1 MSAQRGDIMS
11 AQRGDIMSARYGVI
25 GWPVAHSRSP
35 LIHNYWLQE
44 AGIDAVYEAVAVPPE
59 ADFRAK
65 LEELRDQGFAGVNVT
80 IPHKEAAFAAVDTKD
95 AAAARLGAVNT
106 IALAGDT
113 ISGHNTDG
121 RGFIDSLST
130 TRDWA
135 LGPALVLGAGGAAR
149 AIVGALLDAGI
160 SDIRVSNRTRA
171 RAEAVAAL
179 ADTPD
184 NSGAVRVFDWDA
196 RAQAGENAMLLVNTT
211 SLGMQ
216 GAPPLDMPLDTLA
229 ATQAVK
235 ATVADIVYVPLQTDL
250 LARAAQRG
258 LTPVNGLGMLVH
270 QAAHAFDLWFGQR
283 PDFDSVLRDRLI
295 RDLGET

>member
-1 MSAQRGDIMS
+1 
-11 AQRGDIMSARYGVI
+11 MSARYGVI

-35 LIHNYWLQE
+35 LIHNYWLHQ

-65 LEELRDQGFAGVNVT
+65 LEELRAQGFAGVNVT
-80 IPHKEAAFAAVDTKD
+80 IPHKEAAFAAVDTHD

-106 IALAGDT
+106 IMLAGEK

-121 RGFIDSLST
+121 RGFLDSLSA

-135 LGPALVLGAGGAAR
+135 SGPALVLGAGGAAR

-171 RAEAVAAL
+171 RAKAVAAL
-179 ADTPD
+179 ADAPE
-184 NSGAVRVFDWDA
+184 NSGAVRVFDWGA
-196 RAQAGENAMLLVNTT
+196 RAQAAEGATLLVNTT
-211 SLGMQ
+211 SLGME
-216 GAPPLDMPLDTLA
+216 GAPTLDMNLDTLA
-229 ATQAVK
+229 AK
-235 ATVADIVYVPLQTDL
+235 ATIADIVYVPLETDL
-250 LARAAQRG
+250 LARAKACG
-258 LTPVNGLGMLVH
+258 HTPVNGLGMLVH
-270 QAAHAFDLWFGQR
+270 QAAHAFDLWFGR
-283 PDFDSVLRDRLI
+283 HPAFDSALRDRLM

>member
-1 MSAQRGDIMS
+1 
-11 AQRGDIMSARYGVI
+11 MSARYGVI

-35 LIHNYWLQE
+35 LIHNHWLQE

-80 IPHKEAAFAAVDTKD
+80 IPHKEAAFAAVDRKES
-95 AAAARLGAVNT
+95 AAARLGAVNT
-106 IALAGDT
+106 ISLASDT

-121 RGFIDSLST
+121 RGFIDSLSS

-135 LGPALVLGAGGAAR
+135 SGPALVLGAGGASR
-149 AIVGALLDAGI
+149 AIVCALLDAGI

-171 RAEAVAAL
+171 RAEAVVAL

-196 RAQAGENAMLLVNTT
+196 RAQAGEDATLLVNTT

-295 RDLGET
+295 RDLRET

>member
-1 MSAQRGDIMS
+1 
-11 AQRGDIMSARYGVI
+11 MSARYGVI

-283 PDFDSVLRDRLI
+283 PDFDSVLRDRLT

>member
-1 MSAQRGDIMS
+1 
-11 AQRGDIMSARYGVI
+11 MSARYGVI

-35 LIHNYWLQE
+35 LIHNFWLQE
-44 AGIDAVYEAVAVPPE
+44 VGIDAVYEAVAVPPE

-80 IPHKEAAFAAVDTKD
+80 IPHKEAAFAAVDTLD

-106 IALAGDT
+106 IALAGNI

-121 RGFIDSLST
+121 YGFIDSLST

-135 LGPALVLGAGGAAR
+135 SGPALVLGAGGAAR
-149 AIVGALLDAGI
+149 AIIGALLDAGI

-179 ADTPD
+179 ANTPD
-184 NSGAVRVFDWDA
+184 NSGVVRVFEWDA
-196 RAQAGENAMLLVNTT
+196 RAQAGENATLLVNTT

-216 GAPPLDMPLDTLA
+216 GAPPLDMLLDTLA
-229 ATQAVK
+229 ATEAVK
-235 ATVADIVYVPLQTDL
+235 ATVADIVYVPLQTNL
-250 LARAAQRG
+250 LMRAAQHG

-283 PDFDSVLRDRLI
+283 PDFDSALRDRLI

>member
-1 MSAQRGDIMS
+1 
-11 AQRGDIMSARYGVI
+11 MSARYGVI

-59 ADFRAK
+59 VDLRAK

-106 IALAGDT
+106 IALVNDT
-113 ISGHNTDG
+113 MCGHNTDG

-135 LGPALVLGAGGAAR
+135 SGPALVLGAGGAAR

-160 SDIRVSNRTRA
+160 SDIRVSNRTRV
-171 RAEAVAAL
+171 RADALAAL
-179 ADTPD
+179 GDTSG

-196 RAQAGENAMLLVNTT
+196 RAQAGENATLLVNTT

-216 GAPPLDMPLDTLA
+216 GAPPLDMPLDPLM
-229 ATQAVK
+229 ATEAVK

-258 LTPVNGLGMLVH
+258 LASVNGLGMLVH

-283 PDFDSVLRDRLI
+283 PNFDSVLRDRLN

>member
-1 MSAQRGDIMS
+1 MSAQRGDV
-11 AQRGDIMSARYGVI
+11 MSARYGVI

-135 LGPALVLGAGGAAR
+135 SGPALVLGAGGAAR

-196 RAQAGENAMLLVNTT
+196 RAQAGENATLLVNTT

-229 ATQAVK
+229 STQAVK

-250 LARAAQRG
+250 LARAAQHG
-258 LTPVNGLGMLVH
+258 LAPVNGLGMLVH

>member
-1 MSAQRGDIMS
+1 
-11 AQRGDIMSARYGVI
+11 MSARYGVI

-44 AGIDAVYEAVAVPPE
+44 AGIGAVYEAVAVPPE
-59 ADFRAK
+59 ADLRAK

-106 IALAGDT
+106 IALASNT
-113 ISGHNTDG
+113 IRGHNTDG
-121 RGFIDSLST
+121 RGVIDSLST

-135 LGPALVLGAGGAAR
+135 SGPALVLGAGGAAR
-149 AIVGALLDAGI
+149 AIVGALLDVGI

-171 RAEAVAAL
+171 RADAVAAL
-179 ADTPD
+179 ADTAD

-196 RAQAGENAMLLVNTT
+196 RAQAGENATLLVNTT
-211 SLGMQ
+211 SLGMH
-216 GAPPLDMPLDTLA
+216 GAPSLDMPLDSLV
-229 ATQAVK
+229 ATEAVK

-258 LTPVNGLGMLVH
+258 LAPVNGLGMLVH

-283 PDFDSVLRDRLI
+283 PEFDSVLYDRLI
-295 RDLGET
+295 CDLGEP

>member
-1 MSAQRGDIMS
+1 
-11 AQRGDIMSARYGVI
+11 MSARYGVI

>member
-1 MSAQRGDIMS
+1 
-11 AQRGDIMSARYGVI
+11 MSARYGVI

-135 LGPALVLGAGGAAR
+135 SGPALVLGAGGAAR

-196 RAQAGENAMLLVNTT
+196 RAQAGENATLLVNTT

-216 GAPPLDMPLDTLA
+216 GALPLDMPLDTLA
-229 ATQAVK
+229 TTQTVK

-283 PDFDSVLRDRLI
+283 PYFDSVLRDRLI

>member
-1 MSAQRGDIMS
+1 MSAQRGDV
-11 AQRGDIMSARYGVI
+11 MSARYGVI

-44 AGIDAVYEAVAVPPE
+44 AGIDAVYEAVAVPPG

>member
-1 MSAQRGDIMS
+1 
-11 AQRGDIMSARYGVI
+11 
-25 GWPVAHSRSP
+25 
-35 LIHNYWLQE
+35 
-44 AGIDAVYEAVAVPPE
+44 
-59 ADFRAK
+59 
-65 LEELRDQGFAGVNVT
+65 
-80 IPHKEAAFAAVDTKD
+80 
-95 AAAARLGAVNT
+95 
-106 IALAGDT
+106 
-113 ISGHNTDG
+113 
-121 RGFIDSLST
+121 
-130 TRDWA
+130 
-135 LGPALVLGAGGAAR
+135 
-149 AIVGALLDAGI
+149 
-160 SDIRVSNRTRA
+160 
-171 RAEAVAAL
+171 VAAL

>member
-1 MSAQRGDIMS
+1 
-11 AQRGDIMSARYGVI
+11 MSARYGVI

-106 IALAGDT
+106 IALAGNT

-121 RGFIDSLST
+121 CGFIDSLST
-130 TRDWA
+130 ARDWA
-135 LGPALVLGAGGAAR
+135 SGPALVLGAGGAAR
-149 AIVGALLDAGI
+149 AIVGALLDTGI
-160 SDIRVSNRTRA
+160 SDIRVSNRTRS

-196 RAQAGENAMLLVNTT
+196 RAQAGENATLLVNTT

-229 ATQAVK
+229 TTQVVK

-295 RDLGET
+295 CDLGET

>member
-1 MSAQRGDIMS
+1 MSAQRGD
-11 AQRGDIMSARYGVI
+11 AMSARYGVI

-196 RAQAGENAMLLVNTT
+196 RAQGGENAMLLVNTT

>member
-1 MSAQRGDIMS
+1 MSAQRGD
-11 AQRGDIMSARYGVI
+11 AMSARYGVI

-250 LARAAQRG
+250 LARAAHRG

>member
-1 MSAQRGDIMS
+1 
-11 AQRGDIMSARYGVI
+11 MSARYGVI

-95 AAAARLGAVNT
+95 AAAACLGAVNT
-106 IALAGDT
+106 IALASDT

-135 LGPALVLGAGGAAR
+135 SGPALVLGAGGSAR

-196 RAQAGENAMLLVNTT
+196 RAQAGENATLLVNTT

-229 ATQAVK
+229 STQAVK

-250 LARAAQRG
+250 LARSAQHG
-258 LTPVNGLGMLVH
+258 LMPVNGLGMLVH

>member
-1 MSAQRGDIMS
+1 MSAQRGD
-11 AQRGDIMSARYGVI
+11 AMSARYGVI

-179 ADTPD
+179 ADTPY

>member
-1 MSAQRGDIMS
+1 
-11 AQRGDIMSARYGVI
+11 MSARYGVI

-250 LARAAQRG
+250 LARAAHRG

-283 PDFDSVLRDRLI
+283 PDFDSVLRDRLT

>member
-1 MSAQRGDIMS
+1 
-11 AQRGDIMSARYGVI
+11 MSARYGVI

-135 LGPALVLGAGGAAR
+135 SGPALVLGAGGAAR

-196 RAQAGENAMLLVNTT
+196 RAQAGENATLLVNTT

-216 GAPPLDMPLDTLA
+216 GALPLDMPLDTLA
-229 ATQAVK
+229 TTQAVK

-283 PDFDSVLRDRLI
+283 PYFDSVLRDRLI

>member
-1 MSAQRGDIMS
+1 M
-11 AQRGDIMSARYGVI
+11 
-25 GWPVAHSRSP
+25 
-35 LIHNYWLQE
+35 
-44 AGIDAVYEAVAVPPE
+44 
-59 ADFRAK
+59 
-65 LEELRDQGFAGVNVT
+65 
-80 IPHKEAAFAAVDTKD
+80 
-95 AAAARLGAVNT
+95 
-106 IALAGDT
+106 
-113 ISGHNTDG
+113 
-121 RGFIDSLST
+121 
-130 TRDWA
+130 
-135 LGPALVLGAGGAAR
+135 
-149 AIVGALLDAGI
+149 
-160 SDIRVSNRTRA
+160 
-171 RAEAVAAL
+171 AAL

-184 NSGAVRVFDWDA
+184 NSAAVRVFDWDA
-196 RAQAGENAMLLVNTT
+196 RAQAGENATLLVNTT

-258 LTPVNGLGMLVH
+258 LTPVKGLGMLVH

>member
-1 MSAQRGDIMS
+1 
-11 AQRGDIMSARYGVI
+11 MSARYGVI

-80 IPHKEAAFAAVDTKD
+80 IPHKEAAFAAVNTKD

-135 LGPALVLGAGGAAR
+135 SGPALVLGAGGSAR

-196 RAQAGENAMLLVNTT
+196 RAQAGENATLLVNTT

-229 ATQAVK
+229 STQAVK

-250 LARAAQRG
+250 LARSAQHG